1 MAKMY
6 IEKYTIMGAGW
17 YIYIYIYIYRE
28 STALLQSMSQTKE
41 EEVSVTVPD
50 GELRIRTI
58 GISKIILH

>member
-1 MAKMY
+1 MY

-17 YIYIYIYIYRE
+17 YIYRE

>member
-17 YIYIYIYIYRE
+17 YIYRE
-28 STALLQSMSQTKE
+28 STALLQSMSQTKEE

>member
-17 YIYIYIYIYRE
+17 YIYRE

>member
-1 MAKMY
+1 MTKMY

-17 YIYIYIYIYRE
+17 YIYRE